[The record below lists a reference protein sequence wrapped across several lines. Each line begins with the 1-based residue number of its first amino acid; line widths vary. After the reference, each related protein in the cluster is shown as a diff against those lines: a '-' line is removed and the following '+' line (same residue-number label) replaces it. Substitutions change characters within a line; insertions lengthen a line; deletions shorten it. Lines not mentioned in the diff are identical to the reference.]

1 MHVDN
6 FLCERQRSLID
17 VSWLGI
23 LFYSYELGQPP
34 DRLLFEIES
43 LICYISLSDHC
54 WFSFRIDRNENRSWY
69 QVNLQI
75 VFRPSMSFSC
85 YENVSFCS

>member
-54 WFSFRIDRNENRSWY
+54 
-69 QVNLQI
+69 
-75 VFRPSMSFSC
+75 
-85 YENVSFCS
+85 